1 MSRVWSLYK
10 TLLNVQYNWS
20 AAKFIY
26 IKKRQRIWE
35 PIVIVLGLAPV
46 AVMLVSGLLWFSD
59 LMYRSGM
66 MFAQPHLL
74 LAFAALASQVIT
86 LFFGVFYVLSAFY
99 FSHDLT
105 LLIPLPFRPWEVLTA
120 KLLTI
125 MTGQY
130 LPIILTFV
138 PAAVL
143 YGVRTQ
149 AAPVYWLAAALVFL
163 GLPVLP
169 LIIATVL
176 SVVLMRLVNMSR
188 RKDLW
193 AVIGG
198 FALTFLLIGFQF
210 YVQFSVGDQDP
221 EHLMQQL
228 LAQADGLVNVF
239 ARYFPPSV
247 WAAKAMAYASSPVGW
262 VNMLLYVGITAVG
275 AALILVI
282 ADKVFYRGVISGME
296 RGRRAKAEV
305 ARLTPG
311 RTRPLVWSL
320 ALMEIRLFMRNPGFV
335 LNGLI
340 GYILFPVM
348 IILPRFAPMEDGNPF
363 ALIGQVADSELLMGG
378 VALFFVL
385 TSAMSMIPAT
395 TFSREGKHL
404 WFPRTLPLTIDQIL
418 AGRILGAQVINGA
431 GALLSVIAV
440 AVVFRFPPLV
450 VFLGCVL
457 GVLLSTSFAS
467 LLTILDLARPMLN
480 WTNPVKAVKSNL
492 NSVFAMTIGLG
503 VCFGLGWVMYLLVQA
518 GLGYLIFVE
527 LVFSAA
533 LFRSLYR
540 ALVGRYARARWRR
553 IEA

>member
-1 MSRVWSLYK
+1 
-10 TLLNVQYNWS
+10 
-20 AAKFIY
+20 
-26 IKKRQRIWE
+26 
-35 PIVIVLGLAPV
+35 
-46 AVMLVSGLLWFSD
+46 
-59 LMYRSGM
+59 
-66 MFAQPHLL
+66 
-74 LAFAALASQVIT
+74 
-86 LFFGVFYVLSAFY
+86 
-99 FSHDLT
+99 
-105 LLIPLPFRPWEVLTA
+105 
-120 KLLTI
+120 
-125 MTGQY
+125 
-130 LPIILTFV
+130 
-138 PAAVL
+138 
-143 YGVRTQ
+143 
-149 AAPVYWLAAALVFL
+149 
-163 GLPVLP
+163 
-169 LIIATVL
+169 
-176 SVVLMRLVNMSR
+176 
-188 RKDLW
+188 
-193 AVIGG
+193 
-198 FALTFLLIGFQF
+198 
-210 YVQFSVGDQDP
+210 
-221 EHLMQQL
+221 
-228 LAQADGLVNVF
+228 
-239 ARYFPPSV
+239 
-247 WAAKAMAYASSPVGW
+247 
-262 VNMLLYVGITAVG
+262 LLYVGITAVG

-363 ALIGQVADSELLMGG
+363 ALIGQVADSELLTGG